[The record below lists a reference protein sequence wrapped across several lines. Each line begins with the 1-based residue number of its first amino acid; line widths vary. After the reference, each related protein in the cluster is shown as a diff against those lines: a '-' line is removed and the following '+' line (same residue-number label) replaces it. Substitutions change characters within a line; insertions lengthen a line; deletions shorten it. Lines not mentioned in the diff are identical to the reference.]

1 MTKTIKENVIDF
13 IKTIPVFY
21 TKKGMIPYISMTN
34 FNIMLKKL
42 EENDLNTQIKPQ
54 IFDTCPKN
62 VVVYSQS
69 IREKSDRLSNKL
81 FVKYQNKID
90 SLIKKEYKKILKGKK
105 IGK

>member
-1 MTKTIKENVIDF
+1 MTKTIKENIIDF

-21 TKKGMIPYISMTN
+21 NKNRTPYISITN
-34 FNIMLKKL
+34 FNIMLQKL
-42 EENDLNTQIKPQ
+42 EENNFKSPIEPQ